1 MFRMCAK
8 SVHTTRMMK
17 FEEVMLVVQVSI
29 ENYEIMDVLLDG
41 RFGVNIIFEHMQRKL
56 SLKKP

>member
-1 MFRMCAK
+1 MCAK